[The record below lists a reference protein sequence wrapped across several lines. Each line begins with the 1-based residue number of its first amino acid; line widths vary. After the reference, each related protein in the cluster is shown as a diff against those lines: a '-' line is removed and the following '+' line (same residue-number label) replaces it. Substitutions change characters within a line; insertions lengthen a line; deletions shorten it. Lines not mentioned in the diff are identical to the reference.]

1 MKDENNEIENEKNEI
16 EDEKNKMILVLNK
29 MFLYQNL
36 SYIEG
41 YINIYCKK
49 NKNENINYIAS
60 NNIQSYIYLS
70 NQLNEH
76 WQYFA
81 KNINIKNDK
90 MKFVKMKDMKFPIN
104 HDNKNSDSCSKNN
117 NKTNFVGNLNN
128 KKFESQDNNIDNNLN
143 NNNISKIEK
152 ENISFIDSNSEKDIS
167 IFQDNEQYS
176 FNSNFSFS
184 MDYLEEENY
193 FKLNAEVDENQLN
206 IDDKN
211 ELEMS
216 ESLNDLKPEKTIKE
230 EKDNSTTITI
240 FFKNKTF
247 KNLSYDSY
255 KKFSEILSEFLKG
268 NNINCNYY
276 YIAILKHK
284 YDYKLINKEKTLIE
298 NGVEDNDEI
307 LLFNNSFKERDPNL
321 EEDNSEILNFLLKD
335 YQAKKFSIYQ
345 RQLHDAI
352 KKGIAHPKFEKKM
365 NREDLISFLMDRA
378 DNISPGIKILEHPDQ
393 LVCCLSKDNWIC
405 GLCNGKYDSK
415 KEKFYCSVCNF
426 SLCQECRKL
435 KNYDGRKAIK
445 NNINDFNEK
454 DWNYCS
460 EYYLPLIHEHKLKYC
475 KTSRNYF
482 GETFWNCNKCGEN
495 RNTWGFYC
503 TLCDFDLCVVCLNKH
518 ISKK

>member
-1 MKDENNEIENEKNEI
+1 MKDENNEMENGKNEI

-81 KNINIKNDK
+81 KNKNIKNDK

-117 NKTNFVGNLNN
+117 NKTNLVGDLNN

-298 NGVEDNDEI
+298 NGVENNDEI

-352 KKGIAHPKFEKKM
+352 KKGIAHPKFEKK
-365 NREDLISFLMDRA
+365 
-378 DNISPGIKILEHPDQ
+378 
-393 LVCCLSKDNWIC
+393 
-405 GLCNGKYDSK
+405 
-415 KEKFYCSVCNF
+415 
-426 SLCQECRKL
+426 
-435 KNYDGRKAIK
+435 
-445 NNINDFNEK
+445 NE
-454 DWNYCS
+454 S
-460 EYYLPLIHEHKLKYC
+460 
-475 KTSRNYF
+475 
-482 GETFWNCNKCGEN
+482 
-495 RNTWGFYC
+495 
-503 TLCDFDLCVVCLNKH
+503 
-518 ISKK
+518 